1 MNKEFW
7 QDMWKKHRVW
17 VTAAIGG
24 MLAFL
29 AIYGI
34 RVLDVTYDDWLLTG
48 GDLSQ
53 HYLGWCF
60 FRESDWTFPI
70 GLMDRI
76 AYPNQVSVIFTDSIP
91 ILAVFFKLFRGLL
104 PETFQYFGIWGL
116 LCFAAQGALGAAL
129 IRHYTRNDLYSVI
142 GSLFFVIAPIE
153 VYRMFMHTALGG
165 QWLLLAAFLLGV
177 KRKSP
182 SLPAKAAA
190 WSALG
195 FVCSGV
201 HLYFVPMCG
210 LIMCAFLLKEFLDTR
225 RLSACLITGA
235 GFCICAL
242 GNIVL
247 LGGLSHDHQLDAGGL
262 GQFSFNLNGLV
273 NPQGWSATLPDLPC
287 YGEGAGEGLAFLG
300 IGILLSLLLGITG
313 LLAGR
318 IVFHR
323 RISWKELWKKY
334 DLTAYAVIAFF
345 SVLISVSHR
354 LPLGDKVI
362 WEIPYPEKLVSL
374 WGMFRSSGRFIWPL
388 VYLLM
393 VGALVLLWK
402 SFHRKNIAMAIA
414 AFLFC
419 IQLLDSSA
427 QYRERH
433 SRFAVQSTYRSVL
446 ADDIWQQLAGDR
458 EHLVFVSDITA
469 DQGLLYSLSVYAL
482 ENHMTIN
489 NFYFAH
495 SAVKSDVEESVEE
508 SLANL
513 SEDTIYIY
521 KEADREK
528 CTSPEMTYIPAD
540 GIIIGLKR
548 E

>member
-1 MNKEFW
+1 MDKNFSL
-7 QDMWKKHRVW
+7 DMWKKHRVW
-17 VTAAIGG
+17 VIAAVGG

-29 AIYGI
+29 AVYGI
-34 RVLDVTYDDWLLTG
+34 GVLDVTYDDWLLTG

-53 HYLGWCF
+53 HYLGWRF

-76 AYPNQVSVIFTDSIP
+76 VYPNQVSIIFTDSIP

-104 PETFQYFGIWGL
+104 PASFQYFGIWGL
-116 LCFAAQGALGAAL
+116 FCFAAQGALGAVL
-129 IRHYTRNDLYSVI
+129 IRHYTRNEIYAVI

-177 KRKSP
+177 KRKKLSF
-182 SLPAKAAA
+182 PAKVAA

-201 HLYFVPMCG
+201 HLYFIPMCG
-210 LIMCAFLLKEFLDTR
+210 LIMCAFLLKDLLDDR
-225 RLSACLITGA
+225 RLPVCLLTGA
-235 GFCICAL
+235 GFCICAV

-273 NPQGWSATLPDLPC
+273 NPQGWSAILPDLPC

-300 IGILLSLLLGITG
+300 IGILLILLLGIMG
-313 LLAGR
+313 LAADR

-334 DLTAYAVIAFF
+334 DMTAYAFIAFF

-354 LPLGDKVI
+354 LPWGDKVI
-362 WEIPYPEKLVSL
+362 WEIPYPRKLVSL

-393 VGALVLLWK
+393 LGALVLLWK
-402 SFHRKNIAMAIA
+402 SFRRKMLITAVTALLLC
-414 AFLFC
+414 F
-419 IQLLDSSA
+419 QVLDSSS
-427 QYRERH
+427 QYRDRH
-433 SRFAVQSTYRSVL
+433 SLFASQTTYQPVL
-446 ADDIWQQLAGDR
+446 QDDIWQQLTGDR

-469 DQGLLYSLSVYAL
+469 NQGLLYSLSVYAL

-495 SAVKSDVEESVEE
+495 SAVKADVEESVEE
-508 SLANL
+508 SLANVA
-513 SEDTIYIY
+513 EDTIYIY
-521 KEADREK
+521 KEAEEEK
-528 CTSPEMTYIPAD
+528 CTNPEMTYIHAD
-540 GIIIGLKR
+540 GVIIGVKR